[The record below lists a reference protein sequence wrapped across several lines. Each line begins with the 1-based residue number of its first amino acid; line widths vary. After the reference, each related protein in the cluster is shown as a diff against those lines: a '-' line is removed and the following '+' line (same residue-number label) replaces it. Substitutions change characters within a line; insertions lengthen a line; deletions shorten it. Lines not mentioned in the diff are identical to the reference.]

1 MINYKPIQTKK
12 MNEKE
17 TRRISKFMSLV
28 LRHNPGKIG
37 IQLDENGWVDVEE
50 FLQGMRRGRMAITR
64 ETLDYVVENNNKK
77 RFAFSED
84 GSKIRASQGH
94 SVKIELGYE
103 PVEPPEFLYHGTV
116 AKYLDAIMQDGI
128 QRMSR
133 HHVHLSHEVE
143 TATVVGNRRGSAII
157 LTIHA
162 AQMHADGYEFY
173 ISENGVWLTEEVP
186 GKYISRG

>member
-1 MINYKPIQTKK
+1 MNNKSEQTFK

-28 LRHNPGKIG
+28 LRHQPETIG

-50 FLQGMRRGRMAITR
+50 FLQGMRRGRKTISR

-84 GSKIRASQGH
+84 GTKIRASQGH

-103 PVEPPEFLYHGTV
+103 PVDPPEFLYHGTV
-116 AKYLDAIMQDGI
+116 EKYLDSIMKDGI

-133 HHVHLSHEVE
+133 HHVHLSHELE

-162 AQMHADGYEFY
+162 GQMKADGYKFF

-186 GKYISRG
+186 GKYITRE